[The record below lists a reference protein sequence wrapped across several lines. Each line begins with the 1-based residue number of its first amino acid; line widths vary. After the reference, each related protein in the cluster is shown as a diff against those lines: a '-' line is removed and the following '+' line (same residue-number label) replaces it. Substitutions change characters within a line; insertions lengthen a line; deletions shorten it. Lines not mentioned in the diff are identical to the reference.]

1 MAKKTGARVSHA
13 WAPLTCMLF
22 CIVYPQS
29 CLSPSCSPPPPAVC
43 PSPSPHS
50 VPLFLLQSVPLILP
64 IGPLSSSFSP
74 VPLLHP
80 AVLTLSS
87 SCCLSLSSSCCLSV
101 SFSCCHAL
109 SSSGSPVPLLILLSY
124 PSPHPA
130 VLSFFPSCCL
140 SLYCSCCPVPL
151 LLLLPVPLL
160 LLLPVPLLLLLLSC
174 FVLLLLSVPL
184 LLLLSCNIILIGV
197 ELIKRCRVRVML
209 LYVYKSPRICQT
221 HLIERTR
228 RLRQTNFS
236 VLAEYAK

>member
-109 SSSGSPVPLLILLSY
+109 SSSGSPVPLLVLLSY
-124 PSPHPA
+124 PSHHA

-160 LLLPVPLLLLLLSC
+160 LLLPVPLLLLLPVPLLLLLSC

-184 LLLLSCNIILIGV
+184 LLLLSCTVKWGNVVTVG
-197 ELIKRCRVRVML
+197 
-209 LYVYKSPRICQT
+209 
-221 HLIERTR
+221 
-228 RLRQTNFS
+228 
-236 VLAEYAK
+236 